1 MSQSSFFKNPPV
13 KILLITILMIAVLVV
28 GFIPL
33 TLVLIMKQ
41 TLLIKVII
49 ATSGILWAIF
59 TDIFLWNR
67 TDYIQIWHQWRHD
80 IKHQKQRSIREKYP
94 EYMALR
100 EKYPLSIRRYE
111 QHTRHRKEKISEEQM
126 IENALKVD
134 EKEWAEREAFRR
146 EAKEERD
153 SYKNDNTSS
162 HNGAII

>member
-59 TDIFLWNR
+59 TDIFIWHR
-67 TDYIQIWHQWRHD
+67 TDYVQIWQQSKQD
-80 IKHQKQRSIREKYP
+80 IKHKKQRSIREKYQ
-94 EYMALR
+94 E
-100 EKYPLSIRRYE
+100 
-111 QHTRHRKEKISEEQM
+111 
-126 IENALKVD
+126 
-134 EKEWAEREAFRR
+134 
-146 EAKEERD
+146 
-153 SYKNDNTSS
+153 
-162 HNGAII
+162 